1 MQWIRIQLLLKL
13 KDGTFAILSADTLLY
28 RNENFTVF
36 SSVFFCNIWYIHVS
50 YLLMKF
56 DCNNCKSMVQL
67 KSCKVLITILH
78 MQHSFTFTYIRNNLH
93 MLIIKFPITV
103 LKEYNFK
110 FKARHILLRESQ
122 NYKLVIKHIFSF
134 S

>member
-1 MQWIRIQLLLKL
+1 MQSNLHEGLNEKKIISSWDIHQCIRY
-13 KDGTFAILSADTLLY
+13 T
-28 RNENFTVF
+28 
-36 SSVFFCNIWYIHVS
+36 CNIWYIHVS

-78 MQHSFTFTYIRNNLH
+78 MQHSFTFTHIRNNLH